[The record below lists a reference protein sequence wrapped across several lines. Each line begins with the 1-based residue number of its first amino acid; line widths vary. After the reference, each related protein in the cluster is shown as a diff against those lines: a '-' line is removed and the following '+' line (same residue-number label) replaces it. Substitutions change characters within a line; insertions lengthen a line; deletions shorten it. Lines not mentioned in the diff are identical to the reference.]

1 MVQTITR
8 RKGSAGAPTPT
19 KAPKTGPIPHVGPFS
34 VGASIKQVIQRLFAT
49 GEPVHH
55 RVVSAVDN
63 RPGRSVWH
71 GKNWI
76 GNSLKQNTKAGNTTP
91 SLPRIPYKTNETPAQ
106 IRARRQRS
114 LANSPLVL
122 EALRNRLTGGRIG
135 SPRKTGDDVRRLG
148 HLHGLGLALRA
159 DEKAGR
165 TKSAATRERIR
176 SELEGEIGFIRRTL
190 RKGQEAAETL
200 TGRIARKF
208 GGIFDLLTKDKLSR
222 GLKGLGVGGAS
233 TAENAPML
241 AKGFDPGSPHHG
253 RTMMSV
259 QSSNVAAVGWE
270 PEDPK
275 VKRHQL
281 NDLGTLYI
289 QFRNGWMYQYV
300 NAPRW
305 LYDGLLRA
313 GSKGKFVWA
322 AIRRGLYPDGVPYG
336 STATEGY
343 ERIK

>member
-1 MVQTITR
+1 MVQTKTI
-8 RKGSAGAPTPT
+8 RKGSAGTPT
-19 KAPKTGPIPHVGPFS
+19 KAPKVGPIPKKGPFS
-34 VGASIKQVIQRLFAT
+34 AGASIKQVIQRLLST

-63 RPGRSVWH
+63 RPGRSVWR

-76 GNSLKQNTKAGNTTP
+76 GNSLKQNTAAGNTSP
-91 SLPRIPYKTNETPAQ
+91 SLARIPYKSKETPVQ
-106 IRARRQRS
+106 IRTRRQKS
-114 LANSPLVL
+114 LANSPMVL
-122 EALRNRLTGGRIG
+122 ESLRRRLTGDRVG
-135 SPRKTGDDVRRLG
+135 SPRKTGDDLRRLG
-148 HLHGLGLALRA
+148 HLHGLGLAMRA
-159 DEKAGR
+159 DEKSGR

-176 SELEGEIGFIRRTL
+176 SELEGEVGFIRRTL
-190 RKGQEAAETL
+190 RKGREVAETL
-200 TGRIARKF
+200 TGRIAKTF
-208 GGIFDLLTKDKLSR
+208 GGLFDRLTKDKLER

-233 TAENAPML
+233 TAETEPMR
-241 AKGFDPGSPHHG
+241 AKGFDRTTPGQG
-253 RTMMSV
+253 RTMTAV
-259 QSSNVAAVGWE
+259 QSSNVASVGWE
-270 PEDPK
+270 PHEPGKKGKD
-275 VKRHQL
+275 R